1 MSEPTDIKH
10 GLLRHSMFLFA
21 ATQIA
26 NVANLLFQFVTGR
39 QLPDHEYG
47 VLGAMMSIFLIAATP
62 LDALRTAMA
71 HYTTRAM
78 RTGDI
83 GAIRWIVREWS
94 GRMIWLALALMA
106 AGVLLQKPAAVF
118 FQLDSGLPFVFACA
132 LVGLTFFMPLLN
144 GVFQGM
150 QHFYWMSASMHAWTV
165 LKLGLV
171 IVLTAY
177 APTAIAGLTAHAL
190 ASIVGIAIS
199 FYGIRSLTR
208 TEAAKKPATGIG
220 VFFVRSLMMLGGYA
234 VIMNADLIFVKHIFS
249 PEEAGL
255 FARVATI
262 GRSIIF
268 LPMPIA
274 LVMFPKVITSGP
286 STRYS
291 RVTLLKALGLVAL
304 LISSAVAAIIAVP
317 WLPLR
322 IMYGIT
328 SPDPEMTRLLI
339 LFVCSMAPLALTYL
353 LMNYEMA
360 QHRFGMTWFL
370 IGCAALYIGG
380 VVAWHDTMEHVVW
393 VLGGVSSLSAVGF
406 TASIVYRAGRRHHDQ
421 QTPSVSSAD

>member
-1 MSEPTDIKH
+1 
-10 GLLRHSMFLFA
+10 MFLFA

-83 GAIRWIVREWS
+83 AAVRWIIHAWS
-94 GRMIWLALALMA
+94 RRMVWLAVGLMVV
-106 AGVLLQKPAAVF
+106 GILLQKQAAVF
-118 FQLDSGLPFVFACA
+118 FQMDSGLPFVFACA

-165 LKLGLV
+165 VKLGLV
-171 IVLTAY
+171 IVLTAL

-190 ASIVGIAIS
+190 ASVFGIMVS
-199 FYGIRSLTR
+199 FIGIRMLTGNV
-208 TEAAKKPATGIG
+208 TSAKPLSGIG
-220 VFFVRSLMMLGGYA
+220 AFFFRSLLMLGGYA
-234 VIMNADLIFVKHIFS
+234 VIMNADLIFVKHLFS

-255 FARVATI
+255 FARIATI

-291 RVTLLKALGLVAL
+291 RVTLLKAIGLVVL
-304 LISSAVAAIIAVP
+304 LIGSAIGLIVAAP

-322 IMYGIT
+322 IMYGIKT
-328 SPDPEMTRLLI
+328 PDAEMTYLLI
-339 LFVCSMAPLALTYL
+339 IFVCSMAPLAFTYL

-360 QHRFGMTWFL
+360 QHRFGMTWFML
-370 IGCAALYIGG
+370 LCAMLYITG
-380 VVAWHDTMEHVVW
+380 VVLWHDTMEHVVW
-393 VLGGVSSLSAVGF
+393 VLGGVSTLSAIGF
-406 TASIVYRAGRRHHDQ
+406 ITTLLYRAGRRHHDHL
-421 QTPSVSSAD
+421 PVMANAAS